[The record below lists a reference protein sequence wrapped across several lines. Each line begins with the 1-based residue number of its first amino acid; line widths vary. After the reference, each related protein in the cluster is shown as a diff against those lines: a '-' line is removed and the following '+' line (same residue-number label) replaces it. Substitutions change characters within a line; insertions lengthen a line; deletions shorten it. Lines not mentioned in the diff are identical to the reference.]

1 MIYRINDTK
10 IEQELEALKGLH
22 TLTVS
27 VIDENNK
34 KDTKS
39 QKINGVS
46 KPQVTID
53 LDEETREHFVIYAS
67 DDNKITKIEIRL
79 DQDDNKRYEL
89 NLEDKDLKELQ
100 YTLPIDLQTGENF
113 IEVKVYND
121 INISNES
128 VARYTKQ

>member
-1 MIYRINDTK
+1 MI
-10 IEQELEALKGLH
+10 LKGLH

-121 INISNES
+121 KNISNES